1 MTADSHSV
9 LSLMIIKY
17 GSSLL
22 WKKIDLLPLSHMLL
36 DLSFITVLQYLNLR
50 SAIFRSLL
58 RPLRAVVMMPVLS
71 DGSKLYSLQTV
82 RMVQRVRLFIDI
94 LRVFSVSKRSDA

>member
-1 MTADSHSV
+1 LLTADSHSV
-9 LSLMIIKY
+9 LSLLIIKY

-22 WKKIDLLPLSHMLL
+22 WKKIYLLPLSHMLL

-58 RPLRAVVMMPVLS
+58 RPLRAVVMMPVLP
-71 DGSKLYSLQTV
+71 DGSYGAACSPVYRYFTS
-82 RMVQRVRLFIDI
+82 
-94 LRVFSVSKRSDA
+94 VFGIEKTRCII